1 MTSQN
6 TNHCTFTAIVEI
18 SDSPSVVYGSTI
30 SFPASLQGPAI
41 TSIPDLHIVEFIP
54 IEVEFY
60 NDRDLL
66 FEPTSVVFCS
76 GTVSFKEHTD
86 GSMPTINVRAYH
98 LNICPGDPFTTAYID
113 TIPAMMNANLDIVG
127 VVNRAV
133 ERRGD
138 HRLFSIHASTYA
150 GKDST
155 GSKYDHFDVC
165 CILIPSDRWK
175 RVDPRLRRQV
185 HVQGTYCYTPT
196 PLNLSRPLDCYLGDL
211 VGFYTFDNKLSPCLL
226 LQTLS
231 YNTASANESPKPPA
245 STVTTP
251 RKRRLGEATLRAAPL
266 KVKALTPPTI
276 DADLPLND
284 VFDQGASPLPTRSK
298 TRATR
303 APKGP
308 SKAIQEV

>member
-1 MTSQN
+1 LS
-6 TNHCTFTAIVEI
+6 
-18 SDSPSVVYGSTI
+18 STI
-30 SFPASLQGPAI
+30 SFPATLQGPAI

-66 FEPTSVVFCS
+66 FEPTSVAFCN
-76 GTVSFKEHTD
+76 GTVSFREHAD

-98 LNICPGDPFTTAYID
+98 LNICPGDPFTTTYID

-175 RVDPRLRRQV
+175 RVEPRLRRQV
-185 HVQGTYCYTPT
+185 QVQ
-196 PLNLSRPLDCYLGDL
+196 GDL

-231 YNTASANESPKPPA
+231 YNTNPASESPKPPA

-266 KVKALTPPTI
+266 KVNTLTPPTV
-276 DADLPLND
+276 DADLSLND
-284 VFDQGASPLPTRSK
+284 VFDQDASPLPTRSK

-303 APKGP
+303 ALKGS
-308 SKAIQEV
+308 SKAIREV